1 MLQLVSSMLWF
12 PQGSHLSPLLFNIF
26 MNDMNE
32 LVTVS
37 SLCLYV
43 KDTTQYAVD
52 SSPFVL
58 QYTLNYI
65 VSSGQWAWVKIWKK
79 RLPQL
84 YYIKTKFLM
93 IWVLLHYWGHHGN
106 AMTALRFLFI
116 FVFLCTWSF
125 FKGSLKGVCPCHNCL
140 SYGKVWTNLWDGFG
154 NILKWSFKSH
164 KNIKIEYANNWVK
177 KWVTYYN
184 ITATFC

>member
-32 LVTVS
+32 SVTFS

-65 VSSGQWAWVKIWKK
+65 VSSGQW
-79 RLPQL
+79 
-84 YYIKTKFLM
+84 
-93 IWVLLHYWGHHGN
+93 G
-106 AMTALRFLFI
+106 
-116 FVFLCTWSF
+116 
-125 FKGSLKGVCPCHNCL
+125 
-140 SYGKVWTNLWDGFG
+140 
-154 NILKWSFKSH
+154 
-164 KNIKIEYANNWVK
+164 
-177 KWVTYYN
+177 
-184 ITATFC
+184 